1 MASIGND
8 KNGHKRILFVDTD
21 GKRPTIRLGKM
32 SKRQAEAIKVR
43 VEHLVAAKI
52 SRTVPD
58 DETSRWVAGLDDVLQ
73 GRLAAV
79 GLIKMRS
86 SAVLGE
92 FLNQYVA
99 SRIDAKS
106 STVTSWGHTVRNL
119 NDYFGPNKP
128 LRDITPGDADEWCL
142 DLLDQGLAADST
154 VRKRCSNAK
163 QFFKAAVR
171 KQLIQ
176 VNPFADLKSA
186 VLANRERD
194 YFVTQEEAQKVLDAC
209 PDAQWRL
216 IFALSRYGGLRCPSE
231 QVKLTWGDINWDGK
245 RMTVHSPKTEHHPN
259 GKTRVVPL
267 FPELLPHLEAAYNE
281 ASEGTEYVITRYR
294 DTKTNLRSM
303 LLPIIAKAGL
313 EPWEKLFQN
322 LRATRE
328 TELAEIYPMHVV
340 CAWIGNSPAVAAKH
354 YLQVTDA
361 HFAEA
366 AQNPAQQAHAGG
378 GTESQDKE
386 GVNTK
391 SPVLQGPASECDLV
405 RKCPVVD
412 SRLDWI
418 LYPAVAL

>member
-128 LRDITPGDADEWCL
+128 LRDITSGMRTSGVL
-142 DLLDQGLAADST
+142 ISST
-154 VRKRCSNAK
+154 
-163 QFFKAAVR
+163 
-171 KQLIQ
+171 
-176 VNPFADLKSA
+176 
-186 VLANRERD
+186 
-194 YFVTQEEAQKVLDAC
+194 KV
-209 PDAQWRL
+209 
-216 IFALSRYGGLRCPSE
+216 
-231 QVKLTWGDINWDGK
+231 
-245 RMTVHSPKTEHHPN
+245 
-259 GKTRVVPL
+259 
-267 FPELLPHLEAAYNE
+267 
-281 ASEGTEYVITRYR
+281 
-294 DTKTNLRSM
+294 
-303 LLPIIAKAGL
+303 LLPIAQYAS
-313 EPWEKLFQN
+313 
-322 LRATRE
+322 
-328 TELAEIYPMHVV
+328 VV
-340 CAWIGNSPAVAAKH
+340 AMLSNS
-354 YLQVTDA
+354 
-361 HFAEA
+361 
-366 AQNPAQQAHAGG
+366 
-378 GTESQDKE
+378 
-386 GVNTK
+386 
-391 SPVLQGPASECDLV
+391 
-405 RKCPVVD
+405 
-412 SRLDWI
+412 SRL
-418 LYPAVAL
+418 PSVNNSSK